1 MNFLK
6 SIFFIEICYFYSYIA
21 SISFRVYLKFMTVQI
36 NYKGIL
42 SKQNSSNLVLFVEEK
57 HNISS
62 IKKYI
67 TSSEYAFILDLLKS
81 KDLKREILEFD
92 VSSKKKII
100 LVSLKKNLNSSAA
113 ENLGAKFYDLFK
125 DSKKNDYI
133 VQSTTIP
140 IKLKNFVGHFLH
152 GLKLKSYSFDK
163 YKTKKNTN
171 NISLTVLGKNNPTH
185 KDQLKFK
192 AIEQGTFYTRDLVSE
207 PGNVLHPDEYAK
219 RLNSLKKDGLK
230 VSIFDQKKL
239 KKMGMNT

>member
-1 MNFLK
+1 
-6 SIFFIEICYFYSYIA
+6 
-21 SISFRVYLKFMTVQI
+21 MTVQI

-113 ENLGAKFYDLFK
+113 ENLGAKFYDL
-125 DSKKNDYI
+125 
-133 VQSTTIP
+133 
-140 IKLKNFVGHFLH
+140 LKN
-152 GLKLKSYSFDK
+152 
-163 YKTKKNTN
+163 
-171 NISLTVLGKNNPTH
+171 
-185 KDQLKFK
+185 
-192 AIEQGTFYTRDLVSE
+192 
-207 PGNVLHPDEYAK
+207 
-219 RLNSLKKDGLK
+219 
-230 VSIFDQKKL
+230 
-239 KKMGMNT
+239 